1 MVEDRAWVEIDLG
14 AIAANFREI
23 RRQLADHTQ
32 TIAVVKADAYGHG
45 AGKIARTLVSA
56 GVDWLAVAT
65 VKEGIELRQADII
78 TPILVLG
85 AVGTES
91 IPDLFTWQ
99 LSPTI
104 VDIPQA
110 LSLAA
115 AIPPSAEPLPIHLKI
130 DTGMSRLGTN
140 WQEAVEFA
148 SKVATLAQ
156 FEIASIYSHFATA
169 DEPENPFAERQHDRF
184 RQAIT
189 SIRTSGIAI
198 PAVHLANSAGL
209 LRNKDYH
216 YDLVRPGLI
225 LYGYYPHPDFRRTI
239 VLTPAM
245 QVKARLTQLK
255 TIPPGTGVSYG
266 HRWIAQRLT
275 RLGIVEIGYADGV
288 PRQLSDRL
296 QVIVRGCL
304 IPQIGT
310 ITMDRIV
317 IDTTDLKVVA
327 VGDIVTLIGKDG
339 DCQIDANDWARKIGT
354 ISWEILCGFK
364 HRLPRIY
371 KD

>member
-1 MVEDRAWVEIDLG
+1 
-14 AIAANFREI
+14 
-23 RRQLADHTQ
+23 
-32 TIAVVKADAYGHG
+32 
-45 AGKIARTLVSA
+45 
-56 GVDWLAVAT
+56 
-65 VKEGIELRQADII
+65 
-78 TPILVLG
+78 
-85 AVGTES
+85 
-91 IPDLFTWQ
+91 
-99 LSPTI
+99 
-104 VDIPQA
+104 
-110 LSLAA
+110 
-115 AIPPSAEPLPIHLKI
+115 
-130 DTGMSRLGTN
+130 
-140 WQEAVEFA
+140 
-148 SKVATLAQ
+148 
-156 FEIASIYSHFATA
+156 
-169 DEPENPFAERQHDRF
+169 
-184 RQAIT
+184 
-189 SIRTSGIAI
+189 
-198 PAVHLANSAGL
+198 
-209 LRNKDYH
+209 
-216 YDLVRPGLI
+216 
-225 LYGYYPHPDFRRTI
+225 
-239 VLTPAM
+239 M